1 MPYKNPLDKKNHNK
15 KYYLKN
21 KKHLNKQALL
31 KHNAKYHLDYNFRI
45 TRLLRSR
52 VLDAL
57 KGKSKSKKTKELIG
71 ISIKGL
77 IKYLES
83 KFKPGMSWEKK
94 GLIHIDHI
102 IPCAS
107 FDLTDPRQQAKCFH
121 YTNLQPLWA
130 YENLCKN
137 DKIIKSNS

>member
-21 KKHLNKQALL
+21 KKYLNKKTLL
-31 KHNAKYHLDYNFRI
+31 KYNIKYNSDHNFRLL
-45 TRLLRSR
+45 RLLRSR

-71 ISIKGL
+71 ISIEGL
-77 IKYLES
+77 VKYLEN
-83 KFKPGMSWEKK
+83 KFKPGMNWKKK

-102 IPCAS
+102 IPCSS
-107 FDLTDPRQQAKCFH
+107 FDLSDPKQQAKCFH

-130 YENLCKN
+130 HENLSKGA
-137 DKIIKSNS
+137 KIIKSNS